1 MMTITPRF
9 PRRRTLAALFLAL
22 CAALPAPTRA
32 QDLGTLTGTVTDAEG
47 TPLSSAVVEIE
58 SELERNFRRGTTTD
72 LAGRYRIVALP
83 PGPYRVSVRR
93 AGYRGAGG
101 RVLVALNEVMTQNF
115 VLQVRPVVIDTVTVS
130 FPPGDRPLGSAQRGT
145 LKLSPM
151 SDHKVPKV
159 RVRLEVEALC
169 RIGIANL
176 IACALPLYI
185 VDRRHGYVNP
195 LQPTVVMMTEAVFPY
210 QGASYE

>member
-1 MMTITPRF
+1 VKLSQDSDSTTRAFACERGAVFVEFLIAFLPVYVFFLCLLQLAVLFSVRLVTEHAAISAARAAAVVLAERN
-9 PRRRTLAALFLAL
+9 PRRYGAEKPHSFSSSNGPRHDAIRNAAL
-22 CAALPAPTRA
+22 
-32 QDLGTLTGTVTDAEG
+32 
-47 TPLSSAVVEIE
+47 LSLSPFI
-58 SELERNFRRGTTTD
+58 
-72 LAGRYRIVALP
+72 
-83 PGPYRVSVRR
+83 
-93 AGYRGAGG
+93 
-101 RVLVALNEVMTQNF
+101 LNGF
-115 VLQVRPVVIDTVTVS
+115 IDTVTVS
-130 FPPGDRPLGSAQRGT
+130 FPAGDRPLGSAQRGN
-145 LKLSPM
+145 LKVSPM

-195 LQPTVVMMTEAVFPY
+195 LQPTIVMMTEAVFPY